1 MRLRLGTHGR
11 LEAPARRSVIAL
23 LSILLLT
30 ALAGC
35 GSQKTEQAS
44 LDSGSNPSNQSTQS
58 AQTTDGSST
67 QAMAAATTQTPGT
80 HATRRGRTGTVHRI
94 TLTDKRCIRFDP
106 QWTDVRMGQSV
117 TWHSELKSSLTIYVS
132 PGVFSKE
139 SFLVRPGATIST
151 GPALA
156 TGRYSFW
163 TEPSACRE
171 APRGVLLSGPGVRV
185 QETYYA
191 STGPR

>member
-1 MRLRLGTHGR
+1 MGSRLGSHGS
-11 LEAPARRSVIAL
+11 LEAPARRSVVAL
-23 LSILLLT
+23 LTFLLLI
-30 ALAGC
+30 AVAGC
-35 GSQKTEQAS
+35 GSEKTEQAS
-44 LDSGSNPSNQSTQS
+44 VDSRSTQPTPSAQSTQS
-58 AQTTDGSST
+58 TDGSST
-67 QAMAAATTQTPGT
+67 QAMVAATTQAPGT

-117 TWHSELKSSLTIYVS
+117 TWHSELKSPLTIYVS